1 MSALRL
7 AIEKHHLEMVKLLLD
22 YGAMVEF
29 TVTVNLG
36 SFTRGRRLVMN
47 LRI

>member
-1 MSALRL
+1 MLRL
-7 AIEKHHLEMVKLLLD
+7 AIEKHNLPIVKLLLD

-36 SFTRGRRLVMN
+36 SFKRSGGRR
-47 LRI
+47 